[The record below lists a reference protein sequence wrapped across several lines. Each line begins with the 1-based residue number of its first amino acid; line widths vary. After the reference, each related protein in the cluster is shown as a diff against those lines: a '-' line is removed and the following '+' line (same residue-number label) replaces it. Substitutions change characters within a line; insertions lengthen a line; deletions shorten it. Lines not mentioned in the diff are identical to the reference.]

1 MTIHEWINEYGL
13 YHKNKTNKIIHWI
26 CIPIIMFSL
35 FGLLDLIPYKS
46 NMDFAFS
53 TLESWTN
60 FKFDINI
67 LTIFIILS
75 ILFYLRL
82 SITLSLGMI
91 SFSIFLIYIL
101 KQLNNIYFISEYKL
115 LFYLLLFITAWIGQF
130 IGHAIEGK
138 KPAFF
143 KDLQFLLIGPLWLLS
158 FIYKKIGI
166 RL

>member
-26 CIPIIMFSL
+26 CVPIIMLSL
-35 FGLLDLIPYKS
+35 FGLLELIPYKS
-46 NMDFAFS
+46 NMDFTFN

-67 LTIFIILS
+67 LTIFIILT

-82 SITLSLGMI
+82 SITLSVGMI

-101 KQLNNIYFISEYKL
+101 KQLNNVYYISEYKL
-115 LFYLLLFITAWIGQF
+115 LFYLLLFIIAWIGQF
-130 IGHAIEGK
+130 VGHKIEGK